1 VFSSWPVQTG
11 IFRFTTWIKLEE
23 APETTPSF
31 ESSPAFDSALR
42 LRIKQL
48 ETDLAKAREQLD
60 AQAHELARL
69 RASLS

>member
-1 VFSSWPVQTG
+1 MRRRRTARLKSRT
-11 IFRFTTWIKLEE
+11 IKLEE
-23 APETTPSF
+23 APESAAPF
-31 ESSPAFDSALR
+31 ADSPAFDSALR

-60 AQAHELARL
+60 VQAHELARL